1 MAEVKNLTLNDKV
14 IEAAIQ
20 RLGWGR
26 FQGAVYLRVCACSR
40 GAGRGGVYSR
50 GVGMGR

>member
-26 FQGAVYLRVCACSR
+26 FQGAVCVCVCECEC
-40 GAGRGGVYSR
+40 VC
-50 GVGMGR
+50 VCVCV